1 MLIRRQWVT
10 FLVSPVSGGVC
21 SAACFVFELQV
32 GMLYERPLR
41 KNDSRGAV
49 TVFVGVHVPNVL
61 AHVVRRVVQRLLP
74 VHLWH

>member
-1 MLIRRQWVT
+1 MGDVSRFSSLGRRVQCCV
-10 FLVSPVSGGVC
+10 FC
-21 SAACFVFELQV
+21 FELQV

-49 TVFVGVHVPNVL
+49 TVFVGVHAPNVL